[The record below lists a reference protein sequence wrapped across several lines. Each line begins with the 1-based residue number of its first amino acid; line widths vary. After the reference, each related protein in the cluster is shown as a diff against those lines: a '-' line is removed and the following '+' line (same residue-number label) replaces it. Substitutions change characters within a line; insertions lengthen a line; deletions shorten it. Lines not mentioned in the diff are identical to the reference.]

1 MKTIKERAKE
11 AVIDPPPLI
20 LTKCFRSDW
29 DIYLCWKDVDL
40 LQVL

>member
-11 AVIDPPPLI
+11 AVIAPPLI

>member
-11 AVIDPPPLI
+11 AVIDPLI